1 MSDMPESVDSG
12 SMVQH
17 PAGGPWG
24 PPPAVPPY
32 APVARPGTTPTVP
45 VGALGKD
52 RSPAAVLGLSIITL
66 GVYYLY
72 WYGSLNAEIR
82 RHDPTIKVVPA
93 LSVLACF
100 VPIAN
105 VVSAY
110 STAARLRQAQ
120 LDCGQTETISP
131 VVALLLIMFLGIGY
145 PLYVASQA
153 REHWHG
159 HTRQRGL
166 TAP

>member
-1 MSDMPESVDSG
+1 MLPGAFSRPSG
-12 SMVQH
+12 LT
-17 PAGGPWG
+17 
-24 PPPAVPPY
+24 AV
-32 APVARPGTTPTVP
+32 RQ
-45 VGALGKD
+45 
-52 RSPAAVLGLSIITL
+52 
-66 GVYYLY
+66 
-72 WYGSLNAEIR
+72 
-82 RHDPTIKVVPA
+82 HDPTIKVVPA

-110 STAARLRQAQ
+110 GTAARLRQMQ

-131 VVALLLIMFLGIGY
+131 VVALLLVIFLGIGY
-145 PLYVASQA
+145 PLYMASQA

-159 HTRQRGL
+159 HGRQGRL